1 MGTETQVVQRKVAPD
16 SLRVSYFYKALSFQ
30 GDRAAYRKA
39 LGTLFIPAWTQL
51 TAPLGLTAYVPS
63 VPPRVAA
70 TPQVPDEIAI
80 VFFESQQVYNDI
92 KKTTGGRLCG
102 STLHNCVFA
111 WKDDPDPVRKSNS
124 AFPIRMPEAGKAA
137 LNYSHEEYT
146 PYYVFD
152 DPADWFH
159 GVTDVYIG
167 VRPENMTLETYSSLV
182 HGQLD
187 DLRKNRP
194 AGLEGL
200 IFIILRDCLIF
211 WAHWESAAPGQD
223 GLLGEVKRRLRAVM
237 SKRSDPR
244 TVPASLSD
252 SFAGFPDLADGDS
265 YAIQFERRAE

>member
-1 MGTETQVVQRKVAPD
+1 MGNEQEVLQRKVAPD

-30 GDRAAYRKA
+30 GDRAAFRKT

-63 VPPRVAA
+63 VPPRTAA

-111 WKDDPDPVRKSNS
+111 WRDDPDPVRKSNS
-124 AFPIRMPEAGKAA
+124 AFPIRMPAFGQRT

-146 PYYVFD
+146 PYYLLD
-152 DPADWFH
+152 DPADWFC
-159 GVTDVYIG
+159 GVTDVFVG
-167 VRPENMTLETYSSLV
+167 VRPEPMSLEAYTTLV
-182 HGQLD
+182 HQQLD
-187 DLRKNRP
+187 GLRQSRP

-200 IFIILRDCLIF
+200 LFIILRDCLIF
-211 WAHWESAAPGQD
+211 WAHWESAAPGQE
-223 GLLGEVKRRLRAVM
+223 GLLGEVKKSLRVIMDRRAEPKAVP
-237 SKRSDPR
+237 D
-244 TVPASLSD
+244 SLSETFEGFPSLGDGD
-252 SFAGFPDLADGDS
+252 SFAV
-265 YAIQFERRAE
+265 QFRRR